1 MSRVIDALIAYR
13 VLKLLVTPFNKT
25 KAFELGIID
34 EKGKV
39 LIKSR
44 NIENAE
50 QRKSYT
56 LLIRFVF
63 NLKKLLA
70 KIGVRGPIGSTA
82 AAAIAFFKEQSG
94 EQLSE
99 NAALDIEREIYK
111 YITSEGFEFDLSEN
125 YGEPLTEGTYKV
137 KHDIYNSEG
146 EVVINIDEEVY
157 FKETTDIIMGYD
169 VFKHNDIYL
178 TTEDLYVWYCKTKN
192 KTTHISKTW

>member
-1 MSRVIDALIAYR
+1 MSRVIDAVIAYR
-13 VLKLLVTPFNKT
+13 VLKLLVTPFDKT

-34 EKGKV
+34 DKGKV

-44 NIENAE
+44 NIETAE
-50 QRKSYT
+50 QRNAYT

-70 KIGVRGPIGSTA
+70 KVGIRGPVGSA
-82 AAAIAFFKEQSG
+82 AAAALAFFKEQHG
-94 EQLSE
+94 ENLEVEKVVYSHLKEQ
-99 NAALDIEREIYK
+99 
-111 YITSEGFEFDLSEN
+111 GFEFQLDEN

-169 VFKHNDIYL
+169 VFKHKDIYL
-178 TTEDLYVWYCKTKN
+178 TTEDLYV
-192 KTTHISKTW
+192 